1 MSKNLVIFDL
11 DGTLMDTSSGIL
23 QAVRDTISEHG
34 MPALTEEKIR
44 TFIGPPIQW
53 SFEAQYGISKEEALG
68 MADTFRAL
76 YSTKHLLG
84 AVPYSG
90 IYDLLKAINERG
102 IKSAIATYKREDYA
116 LRLLK
121 HFHFDDYTDIMYGG
135 DNDGMLK
142 KKDIIQKCID
152 TAGISNLEEVVM
164 VGDTLHDSN
173 GAREL
178 GVDFIG
184 VSFGFGFHGDDAKGI
199 TNMANTPKEILNFI
213 Q

>member
-1 MSKNLVIFDL
+1 MKYNLVIFDL

-23 QAVRDTISEHG
+23 MSVKDTIKEHG
-34 MPALTEEKIR
+34 MPELSEEQIR

-53 SFEAQYGISKEEALG
+53 SFEAQYGISKEEAQR

-84 AVPYSG
+84 AVPYPG
-90 IYDLLKAINERG
+90 ICNLLQALRERG
-102 IKSAIATYKREDYA
+102 MKSAIATYKREDYA

-121 HFHFDDYTDIMYGG
+121 HYHFDDYTDIMYGG
-135 DNDGMLK
+135 DNDGTLK
-142 KKDIIQKCID
+142 KRDIIQKCID
-152 TAGISNLEEVVM
+152 SAGVKNLNEVVM

-173 GAREL
+173 GAKEL

-184 VSFGFGFHGDDAKGI
+184 VSYGFGFHGNDAKGI
-199 TNMANTPKEILNFI
+199 DSMAETPQDILRFV
-213 Q
+213 

>member
-1 MSKNLVIFDL
+1 MKYKLVIFDL
-11 DGTLMDTSSGIL
+11 DGTLMDTSPGIL
-23 QAVRDTISEHG
+23 MAVKDAIKEHG
-34 MPALTEEKIR
+34 MPELTAEQIK

-53 SFEAQYGISKEEALG
+53 SFEKQYSLSKDEAQQ

-84 AVPYSG
+84 AVPYPG
-90 IYDLLKAINERG
+90 IYDLMQALNERG

-121 HFHFDDYTDIMYGG
+121 YYHFDDYTDIMYGG
-135 DNDGMLK
+135 DNDGALK
-142 KKDIIQKCID
+142 KRDIIQKCIE
-152 TAGISNLEEVVM
+152 TAGIKDLKEVVM

-173 GAREL
+173 GAKEL

-184 VSFGFGFHGDDAKGI
+184 VSYGFGFHGEDAKGI
-199 TNMANTPKEILNFI
+199 DSMAKTTEEILKFV
-213 Q
+213 

>member
-1 MSKNLVIFDL
+1 MKYKLVIFDL

-23 QAVRDTISEHG
+23 MAVKDTIKDHG
-34 MPALTEEKIR
+34 MPGLSEEKIR

-53 SFEAQYGISKEEALG
+53 SFEAQYGISKEEAQR

-84 AVPYSG
+84 AVPYPG
-90 IYDLLKAINERG
+90 IYDLLHALNERG
-102 IKSAIATYKREDYA
+102 MKSAIATYKREDYA

-121 HFHFDDYTDIMYGG
+121 HYHFDDYTDIMYGG
-135 DNDGMLK
+135 DNDGTLK
-142 KKDIIQKCID
+142 KHDIIQKCID
-152 TAGISNLEEVVM
+152 TADVKNLNEVVM

-173 GAREL
+173 GAKEL

-184 VSFGFGFHGDDAKGI
+184 VSYGFGFHGDDAKDI
-199 TNMANTPKEILNFI
+199 DSMADTPQDILRFV
-213 Q
+213 

>member
-1 MSKNLVIFDL
+1 MSKKLVIFDL

-23 QAVRDTISEHG
+23 LAVRDAIKEHG
-34 MPALTEEKIR
+34 MPELTEEQIR
-44 TFIGPPIQW
+44 SFIGPPIQW
-53 SFEAQYGISKEEALG
+53 SFEAQYGISKEKAQS

-84 AVPYSG
+84 AVPYPG

-102 IKSAIATYKREDYA
+102 LKSAIATYKREDYA
-116 LRLLK
+116 LKLLM
-121 HFHFDDYTDIMYGG
+121 HYHFDDYTDIMYGG

-142 KKDIIQKCID
+142 KRDIIQKCID
-152 TAGISNLEEVVM
+152 TADITDLSEVVM

-173 GAREL
+173 GAKEL

-184 VSFGFGFHGDDAKGI
+184 VSFGFGFHGDEAKGK
-199 TNMANTPKEILNFI
+199 TCMANTPLEVLKFI
-213 Q
+213 

>member
-1 MSKNLVIFDL
+1 MKYKLVIFDL

-23 QAVRDTISEHG
+23 MAVKDTIKEHG
-34 MPALTEEKIR
+34 MPELGEDKIK

-53 SFEAQYGISKEEALG
+53 SFEAQYGISKEEAQR

-84 AVPYSG
+84 AVPYPG
-90 IYDLLKAINERG
+90 IYDLLKALNEKG
-102 IKSAIATYKREDYA
+102 MKSAIATYKREDYA

-121 HFHFDDYTDIMYGG
+121 HYHFDDYTDIMYGG
-135 DNDGMLK
+135 DNDGTLK
-142 KKDIIQKCID
+142 KRDIIQKCID
-152 TAGISNLEEVVM
+152 TAGVKDLCEVVM

-173 GAREL
+173 GAKEL

-184 VSFGFGFHGDDAKGI
+184 VSYGFGFHGEDAKGI
-199 TNMANTPKEILNFI
+199 ESMAETTEEILRFV
-213 Q
+213 

>member
-1 MSKNLVIFDL
+1 MRHRLVIFDL

-23 QAVRDTISEHG
+23 MAVKDTITEHK
-34 MPALTEEKIR
+34 MPELTEEQIR

-53 SFEAQYGISKEEALG
+53 SFEAQYGISKEQAQS

-84 AVPYSG
+84 AVPYPG
-90 IYDLLKAINERG
+90 IYDLLAALKLQG

-121 HFHFDDYTDIMYGG
+121 HYHFDDYTDIMYGG
-135 DNDGMLK
+135 DNDGTLK
-142 KKDIIQKCID
+142 KRDIIQKCID
-152 TAGISNLEEVVM
+152 TAGIHDLKEVVM

-173 GAREL
+173 GAKEL

-184 VSFGFGFHGDDAKGI
+184 VSYGFGFHGEDAAGI
-199 TNMANTPKEILNFI
+199 DAMADTAEEVINFV
-213 Q
+213 

>member
-1 MSKNLVIFDL
+1 MKYKLVIFDL

-23 QAVRDTISEHG
+23 LAVKDTIMEYG
-34 MPALTEEKIR
+34 MPLLSEEQIK

-53 SFEAQYGISKEEALG
+53 SFEAQYGINKEPAQK

-84 AVPYSG
+84 AVPYPG
-90 IYDLLKAINERG
+90 IYDLLKTLKEKG
-102 IKSAIATYKREDYA
+102 VKSAIATYKREDYA

-121 HFHFDDYTDIMYGG
+121 HYHFDDYTDIIYGG
-135 DNDGMLK
+135 DNDGTLK
-142 KKDIIQKCID
+142 KRDIIQKCID
-152 TAGISNLEEVVM
+152 TAGIKDLKDVIM

-173 GAREL
+173 GAKEL

-184 VSFGFGFHGDDAKGI
+184 VSYGFGFHGEDALGI
-199 TNMANTPKEILNFI
+199 KFMAETTNDIMKFI
-213 Q
+213 

>member
-1 MSKNLVIFDL
+1 MKYNLVIFDL

-23 QAVRDTISEHG
+23 MAVKDTIKEHG
-34 MPALTEEKIR
+34 MPELSEEQIR

-53 SFEAQYGISKEEALG
+53 SFEAQYGISKEDAQR

-84 AVPYSG
+84 AVPYPG
-90 IYDLLKAINERG
+90 IYDLLKVLNERG
-102 IKSAIATYKREDYA
+102 MKSAIATYKREDYA

-121 HFHFDDYTDIMYGG
+121 HYHFDDYTDIMYGG
-135 DNDGMLK
+135 DNDGTLK
-142 KKDIIQKCID
+142 KHDIIQKCID
-152 TAGISNLEEVVM
+152 TVGVKNLNEVVM

-173 GAREL
+173 GAKEQ

-184 VSFGFGFHGDDAKGI
+184 VSYGFGFHGEDAKGI
-199 TNMANTPKEILNFI
+199 DSMAETPQDILRYV
-213 Q
+213 

>member
-1 MSKNLVIFDL
+1 MKYRLAIFDL

-23 QAVRDTISEHG
+23 MAVKDTIKEHG
-34 MPALTEEKIR
+34 MPELSEEQIR

-53 SFEAQYGISKEEALG
+53 SFEAQYGISKEEAQR

-84 AVPYSG
+84 AVPYPG
-90 IYDLLKAINERG
+90 IYDLLKALNDRDV
-102 IKSAIATYKREDYA
+102 KSAIATYKREDYA

-121 HFHFDDYTDIMYGG
+121 HYHFDDYTDIMYGG
-135 DNDGMLK
+135 DNDGILK
-142 KKDIIQKCID
+142 KRDIIQKCID
-152 TAGISNLEEVVM
+152 TAGVKDLKEVVM

-173 GAREL
+173 GAKEL

-184 VSFGFGFHGDDAKGI
+184 VSYGFGFHGEDAKGI
-199 TNMANTPKEILNFI
+199 ESMAGTTEEILNFV
-213 Q
+213 

>member
-1 MSKNLVIFDL
+1 MSKKLVIFDL

-23 QAVRDTISEHG
+23 LAVRDAIKEHG
-34 MPALTEEKIR
+34 MPELTEEQIR
-44 TFIGPPIQW
+44 SFIGPPIQC
-53 SFEAQYGISKEEALG
+53 SFEAQYGISKEKAQS
-68 MADTFRAL
+68 MADTFRTL

-84 AVPYSG
+84 AVPYPG

-121 HFHFDDYTDIMYGG
+121 HYHFDDYTDIMYGG
-135 DNDGMLK
+135 DNDGTLK
-142 KKDIIQKCID
+142 KRDIIQKCID
-152 TAGISNLEEVVM
+152 TAGVKDLGEVVM

-173 GAREL
+173 GAKEL

-184 VSFGFGFHGDDAKGI
+184 VSYGFGFHGDEAKGI
-199 TNMANTPKEILNFI
+199 ENMAATPKEVLKFI
-213 Q
+213 

>member
-1 MSKNLVIFDL
+1 MSKKLVIFDL

-23 QAVRDTISEHG
+23 LAVRDAIKEHEMPELSE
-34 MPALTEEKIR
+34 EQIR

-53 SFEAQYGISKEEALG
+53 SFESHYGISKEQAQN

-84 AVPYSG
+84 AVPYPG

-102 IKSAIATYKREDYA
+102 LKSAIATYKREDYA

-121 HFHFDDYTDIMYGG
+121 HYHFDDYTDIMYGG
-135 DNDGMLK
+135 DNDGTLK
-142 KKDIIQKCID
+142 KRDIIQKCID
-152 TAGISNLEEVVM
+152 TAGIKDLKEVVM

-173 GAREL
+173 GAKEL

-184 VSFGFGFHGDDAKGI
+184 VSFGFGFHGEDANGI
-199 TNMANTPKEILNFI
+199 TNMANTPEEVLKFI
-213 Q
+213 

>member
-1 MSKNLVIFDL
+1 MKYKLVIFDL

-23 QAVRDTISEHG
+23 LAVKDTIKEYG
-34 MPALTEEKIR
+34 MPALSEEKIR

-53 SFEAQYGISKEEALG
+53 SFEAQYGISKEEAQS

-84 AVPYSG
+84 AVPYPG
-90 IYDLLKAINERG
+90 IYDLLQALNERG
-102 IKSAIATYKREDYA
+102 VKSAIATYKREDYA

-121 HFHFDDYTDIMYGG
+121 HYHFDDYTDIMYGG
-135 DNDGMLK
+135 DNDGTLK
-142 KKDIIQKCID
+142 KRDIIQKCID
-152 TAGISNLEEVVM
+152 TAGVKNLNEVVM

-173 GAREL
+173 GAKEL

-184 VSFGFGFHGDDAKGI
+184 VSYGFGFHGEDAKGI
-199 TNMANTPKEILNFI
+199 DSMAVTPQEILKFV
-213 Q
+213 

>member
-1 MSKNLVIFDL
+1 MKYKLVIFDL

-23 QAVRDTISEHG
+23 MAVKDTIKDHG
-34 MPALTEEKIR
+34 MPALSEEKIR

-53 SFEAQYGISKEEALG
+53 SFEAQYGISKEKAQS

-84 AVPYSG
+84 AVPYPG
-90 IYDLLKAINERG
+90 IYDLLQSLRERG
-102 IKSAIATYKREDYA
+102 IESAIATYKREDYA

-121 HFHFDDYTDIMYGG
+121 HYHFDDYTDIMYGG
-135 DNDGMLK
+135 DNDGTLK
-142 KKDIIQKCID
+142 KRDIIQKCID
-152 TAGISNLEEVVM
+152 TAGVKNLNEVVM

-173 GAREL
+173 GAKEL

-184 VSFGFGFHGDDAKGI
+184 VSYGFGFHGEDVNGI
-199 TNMANTPKEILNFI
+199 DSMAETPQDILRFV
-213 Q
+213 